1 MKVNNKRNFI
11 MGIIVCMLCCASLVI
26 YCILKEKRFLISSFI
41 LITIAIFNFCNAFSR
56 KGIVE
61 ELH

>member
-1 MKVNNKRNFI
+1 MKVKNKRNFI
-11 MGIIVCMLCCASLVI
+11 VGIIVSMLCCASLVI

-41 LITIAIFNFCNAFSR
+41 LIAIAIFNFCNAFSR